1 MSNENKLLTNATKL
15 LSQEYNSALPNRYA
29 SNPVG
34 VNNFATDAD
43 SQIQWGYDTTVEWGR
58 ELDRNSPEVIPALN
72 ALVSS
77 VIGKGFVPSP
87 DTGSDRLDKR
97 LYEAFCE
104 FSEDKFRFDYNHEF
118 TYQEAQEIIFRSA
131 VRDGDVFVLPMA
143 GGAIQIVESQYCRNP
158 DVPEPNNN
166 TKDFLG
172 KRKVNGVTVGYWFA
186 ENLNDPPKYFP
197 AYDNEGYALVW
208 QIAFPKRAGLSRGVS
223 TLNSVRDT
231 AQMQTD
237 CKLATL
243 YKAKINSMVCVV
255 ETDQQNPVGNIQP
268 RTPGAPD
275 RAQDYKLRPGATLRA
290 NAGKNI
296 NFFQGNVPNPE
307 FFPHV
312 EMNNR
317 EICAVLGVPKE
328 SAFMDPTKANF
339 SALRQSIQDARQI
352 FESYQ
357 QKLIAR
363 FHQPLWTHFIRTL
376 IALNPSLRRHDIKD
390 LLRCR
395 FNPPRWKYLEP
406 LTDAQSDTERIRNR
420 TASYSMITRER
431 HGVNADVI
439 AEETIR
445 DTGFF
450 IERCAKEADRLS
462 KLGVDVCWREIASIA
477 TAPRGTLDHDDL
489 MNHNDIP
496 NDGIP
501 GGGESEDK
509 TQGTENAAD

>member
-1 MSNENKLLTNATKL
+1 MDNNKLLSSANEFM
-15 LSQEYNSALPNRYA
+15 SQEYVSALPNRYA

-34 VNNFATDAD
+34 VNSVATDAD
-43 SQIQWGYDTTVEWGR
+43 YHIQWGYDTTVEWGR

-72 ALVSS
+72 NLVSS
-77 VIGKGFVPSP
+77 VIGKGFVPAP

-104 FSEDKFRFDYNHEF
+104 FAEDKYRFDYNREL
-118 TYQEAQEIIFRSA
+118 TYQEAQEIVFRSA

-143 GGAIQIVESQYCRNP
+143 GGAIEIVESQYCRSQNWQSE
-158 DVPEPNNN
+158 DGRI
-166 TKDFLG
+166 KDFLG
-172 KRKVNGVTVGYWFA
+172 KRRVDGVTVGFWFA
-186 ENLNDPPKYFP
+186 DNERDDPKYFP
-197 AYDNEGYALVW
+197 AYDSEGYPLVW
-208 QIAFPKRAGLSRGVS
+208 QISFPKRAGLSRGVS

-268 RTPGAPD
+268 RDPNAPD
-275 RAQDYKLRPGATLRA
+275 RKQDYKLKPGATLRA

-307 FFPHV
+307 FFPYV

-317 EICAVLGVPKE
+317 EICAVMGVPKE

-339 SALRQSIQDARQI
+339 SALRQSIQDARQG
-352 FESYQ
+352 FEQYQ

-376 IALNPSLRRHDIKD
+376 VALNPSLRRHNIQD

-406 LTDAQSDTERIRNR
+406 LTDAQSDTERLRNR
-420 TASYSMITRER
+420 TASYSMICRER

-439 AEETIR
+439 ADETIR
-445 DTGFF
+445 DTGHF

-462 KLGVDVCWREIASIA
+462 SIGVDVCWREIASLA

-489 MNHNDIP
+489 MGHNDIP

-501 GGGESEDK
+501 GGGEQPEGNNNGNTTD
-509 TQGTENAAD
+509 